1 MSEKYLI
8 FGATGSVGSSL
19 AEQLKNSGNDIHLV
33 ARNES
38 EVKTIAEKLGC
49 SYTVADVLED
59 GFIEKV
65 KSDINDI
72 KGIAYCV
79 GSIDLKPLRMVTE
92 ADMNKCMKLNLYSAI
107 EAIKGF
113 QESLKKNKGSVV
125 LFSTVAA
132 QRGFTNHTIIASAK
146 AAVEG
151 LTVTLAAEFAPNIR
165 VNCIAPSLSK
175 SKIAEPM
182 LKNPAIAEGIAKAHP
197 LKRLGEGKDS
207 AALAKFLITEES
219 SWVTGQVIAVAVALG
234 AQDLFKNLISGI
246 LVLVEKRFKIGDW
259 ILVEGIIEG
268 IVEKIGFRSTVLR
281 KFDKSLAIIPNFQFA
296 ENAVINI
303 SETTNWRIDW
313 AITLQYDTTVDQLKK
328 IRNEIE
334 DHINKNDDFD
344 KAVGVAV
351 RVEKFSDSSIDM
363 RVRCFTTSNSFSTWL
378 EVKEKLAI
386 EIKQI
391 VEGNKAAF
399 AFPSQSIYI
408 EKK

>member
-19 AEQLKNSGNDIHLV
+19 AEQLKNSGSDIHLV
-33 ARNES
+33 ARSEG
-38 EVKTIAEKLGC
+38 EVKVIADKLGC

-65 KSDINDI
+65 KTDINEI

-107 EAIKGF
+107 EAIKGY

-182 LKNPAIAEGIAKAHP
+182 LKNPAIAAGIAKAHP

-219 SWVTGQVIAVAVALG
+219 SWITGQVIAVDG
-234 AQDLFKNLISGI
+234 G
-246 LVLVEKRFKIGDW
+246 
-259 ILVEGIIEG
+259 
-268 IVEKIGFRSTVLR
+268 RS
-281 KFDKSLAIIPNFQFA
+281 
-296 ENAVINI
+296 
-303 SETTNWRIDW
+303 
-313 AITLQYDTTVDQLKK
+313 
-328 IRNEIE
+328 
-334 DHINKNDDFD
+334 
-344 KAVGVAV
+344 
-351 RVEKFSDSSIDM
+351 
-363 RVRCFTTSNSFSTWL
+363 
-378 EVKEKLAI
+378 KL
-386 EIKQI
+386 
-391 VEGNKAAF
+391 
-399 AFPSQSIYI
+399 S
-408 EKK
+408 

>member
-19 AEQLKNSGNDIHLV
+19 AEQLKNSGNDVHLV

-38 EVKTIAEKLGC
+38 EVKAIAEKLGC
-49 SYTVADVLED
+49 SYTVADVLEN

-65 KSDINDI
+65 KSDIYEI

-107 EAIKGF
+107 EAIKGY
-113 QESLKKNKGSVV
+113 QEILKKNKGSVV

-165 VNCIAPSLSK
+165 VNCVAPSLSK

-207 AALAKFLITEES
+207 AALAKFLITEDS
-219 SWVTGQVIAVAVALG
+219 SWVTGQVIAVDG
-234 AQDLFKNLISGI
+234 G
-246 LVLVEKRFKIGDW
+246 
-259 ILVEGIIEG
+259 
-268 IVEKIGFRSTVLR
+268 RS
-281 KFDKSLAIIPNFQFA
+281 
-296 ENAVINI
+296 
-303 SETTNWRIDW
+303 
-313 AITLQYDTTVDQLKK
+313 
-328 IRNEIE
+328 
-334 DHINKNDDFD
+334 
-344 KAVGVAV
+344 
-351 RVEKFSDSSIDM
+351 
-363 RVRCFTTSNSFSTWL
+363 
-378 EVKEKLAI
+378 KL
-386 EIKQI
+386 
-391 VEGNKAAF
+391 
-399 AFPSQSIYI
+399 S
-408 EKK
+408 

>member
-19 AEQLKNSGNDIHLV
+19 AEQLKNSGNDVHLV

-38 EVKTIAEKLGC
+38 EVKVIAEKLGC

-59 GFIEKV
+59 GFVEKV
-65 KSDINDI
+65 KSDISDI
-72 KGIAYCV
+72 KGVAYCV

-113 QESLKKNKGSVV
+113 QESLKKNKGSVI

-219 SWVTGQVIAVAVALG
+219 SWITGQIIAVDG
-234 AQDLFKNLISGI
+234 G
-246 LVLVEKRFKIGDW
+246 
-259 ILVEGIIEG
+259 
-268 IVEKIGFRSTVLR
+268 RS
-281 KFDKSLAIIPNFQFA
+281 
-296 ENAVINI
+296 
-303 SETTNWRIDW
+303 
-313 AITLQYDTTVDQLKK
+313 
-328 IRNEIE
+328 
-334 DHINKNDDFD
+334 
-344 KAVGVAV
+344 
-351 RVEKFSDSSIDM
+351 
-363 RVRCFTTSNSFSTWL
+363 
-378 EVKEKLAI
+378 KL
-386 EIKQI
+386 
-391 VEGNKAAF
+391 
-399 AFPSQSIYI
+399 S
-408 EKK
+408 

>member
-19 AEQLKNSGNDIHLV
+19 AKQLKNSGNDIHLV

-38 EVKTIAEKLGC
+38 EVKVIAEQLGC

-65 KSDINDI
+65 KLDINDI

-92 ADMNKCMKLNLYSAI
+92 SDMNKCMKLNLYSAI
-107 EAIKGF
+107 EAIKGY
-113 QESLKKNKGSVV
+113 QESLKKTKGSVV

-182 LKNPAIAEGIAKAHP
+182 LKNTTIAEGIAKAHP

-219 SWVTGQVIAVAVALG
+219 SWVTGQIIAVDG
-234 AQDLFKNLISGI
+234 G
-246 LVLVEKRFKIGDW
+246 
-259 ILVEGIIEG
+259 
-268 IVEKIGFRSTVLR
+268 RS
-281 KFDKSLAIIPNFQFA
+281 
-296 ENAVINI
+296 
-303 SETTNWRIDW
+303 
-313 AITLQYDTTVDQLKK
+313 
-328 IRNEIE
+328 
-334 DHINKNDDFD
+334 
-344 KAVGVAV
+344 
-351 RVEKFSDSSIDM
+351 
-363 RVRCFTTSNSFSTWL
+363 
-378 EVKEKLAI
+378 KL
-386 EIKQI
+386 
-391 VEGNKAAF
+391 
-399 AFPSQSIYI
+399 S
-408 EKK
+408 

>member
-19 AEQLKNSGNDIHLV
+19 AEQLKNSGKDIHLV

-38 EVKTIAEKLGC
+38 EVKTIAEQLGC

-65 KSDINDI
+65 KSDISDI

-107 EAIKGF
+107 EAIKGY

-151 LTVTLAAEFAPNIR
+151 LTVTLAAEFAPHIR
-165 VNCIAPSLSK
+165 VNCVAPSLSK

-182 LKNPAIAEGIAKAHP
+182 LKNSAIAEGIAKAHP

-207 AALAKFLITEES
+207 AALAKFLITEDS
-219 SWVTGQVIAVAVALG
+219 SWVTGQVIAVDG
-234 AQDLFKNLISGI
+234 G
-246 LVLVEKRFKIGDW
+246 
-259 ILVEGIIEG
+259 
-268 IVEKIGFRSTVLR
+268 RS
-281 KFDKSLAIIPNFQFA
+281 
-296 ENAVINI
+296 
-303 SETTNWRIDW
+303 
-313 AITLQYDTTVDQLKK
+313 
-328 IRNEIE
+328 
-334 DHINKNDDFD
+334 
-344 KAVGVAV
+344 
-351 RVEKFSDSSIDM
+351 
-363 RVRCFTTSNSFSTWL
+363 
-378 EVKEKLAI
+378 KL
-386 EIKQI
+386 
-391 VEGNKAAF
+391 
-399 AFPSQSIYI
+399 S
-408 EKK
+408 

>member
-19 AEQLKNSGNDIHLV
+19 AEQLKDSGKDVHLV
-33 ARNES
+33 ARNEI
-38 EVKTIAEKLGC
+38 EVKIIAEKLGC
-49 SYTVADVLED
+49 SHTVADVLED

-65 KSDINDI
+65 KSDVNEI

-113 QESLKKNKGSVV
+113 QESLKKNNGSVV

-151 LTVTLAAEFAPNIR
+151 LTVTLAAEFAPHIR

-219 SWVTGQVIAVAVALG
+219 SWITGQIIAVDG
-234 AQDLFKNLISGI
+234 G
-246 LVLVEKRFKIGDW
+246 
-259 ILVEGIIEG
+259 
-268 IVEKIGFRSTVLR
+268 RS
-281 KFDKSLAIIPNFQFA
+281 
-296 ENAVINI
+296 
-303 SETTNWRIDW
+303 
-313 AITLQYDTTVDQLKK
+313 
-328 IRNEIE
+328 
-334 DHINKNDDFD
+334 
-344 KAVGVAV
+344 
-351 RVEKFSDSSIDM
+351 
-363 RVRCFTTSNSFSTWL
+363 
-378 EVKEKLAI
+378 KL
-386 EIKQI
+386 
-391 VEGNKAAF
+391 
-399 AFPSQSIYI
+399 S
-408 EKK
+408 

>member
-33 ARNES
+33 ARNEN
-38 EVKTIAEKLGC
+38 EVKAIAEKLGC
-49 SYTVADVLED
+49 SYTVADVLEN

-65 KSDINDI
+65 KSDVNEI

-113 QESLKKNKGSVV
+113 QESLKKNKGSIV

-207 AALAKFLITEES
+207 AALAKFLITEDS
-219 SWVTGQVIAVAVALG
+219 SWVTGQVIAVDG
-234 AQDLFKNLISGI
+234 G
-246 LVLVEKRFKIGDW
+246 
-259 ILVEGIIEG
+259 
-268 IVEKIGFRSTVLR
+268 RS
-281 KFDKSLAIIPNFQFA
+281 
-296 ENAVINI
+296 
-303 SETTNWRIDW
+303 
-313 AITLQYDTTVDQLKK
+313 
-328 IRNEIE
+328 
-334 DHINKNDDFD
+334 
-344 KAVGVAV
+344 
-351 RVEKFSDSSIDM
+351 
-363 RVRCFTTSNSFSTWL
+363 
-378 EVKEKLAI
+378 KL
-386 EIKQI
+386 
-391 VEGNKAAF
+391 
-399 AFPSQSIYI
+399 S
-408 EKK
+408 

>member
-33 ARNES
+33 SRNES
-38 EVKTIAEKLGC
+38 EVRKIAEKLDC
-49 SYTVADVLED
+49 SYTIANVLED

-65 KSDINDI
+65 KSNINDI

-79 GSIDLKPLRMVTE
+79 GSIDLKPLRMITE

-107 EAIKGF
+107 EALKGY

-146 AAVEG
+146 AAIEG
-151 LTVTLAAEFAPNIR
+151 LTVTLAAEFAPFIR

-182 LKNPAIAEGIAKAHP
+182 LKNTTIAEGIAKAHP

-219 SWVTGQVIAVAVALG
+219 SWVTGQIIAVDG
-234 AQDLFKNLISGI
+234 G
-246 LVLVEKRFKIGDW
+246 
-259 ILVEGIIEG
+259 
-268 IVEKIGFRSTVLR
+268 RS
-281 KFDKSLAIIPNFQFA
+281 
-296 ENAVINI
+296 
-303 SETTNWRIDW
+303 
-313 AITLQYDTTVDQLKK
+313 
-328 IRNEIE
+328 
-334 DHINKNDDFD
+334 
-344 KAVGVAV
+344 
-351 RVEKFSDSSIDM
+351 
-363 RVRCFTTSNSFSTWL
+363 
-378 EVKEKLAI
+378 KL
-386 EIKQI
+386 
-391 VEGNKAAF
+391 
-399 AFPSQSIYI
+399 S
-408 EKK
+408 

>member
-38 EVKTIAEKLGC
+38 EVKAIAEKLGC

-107 EAIKGF
+107 EAIKGY

-165 VNCIAPSLSK
+165 VNCVAPSLSK

-219 SWVTGQVIAVAVALG
+219 SWVTGQ
-234 AQDLFKNLISGI
+234 DN
-246 LVLVEKRFKIGDW
+246 
-259 ILVEGIIEG
+259 
-268 IVEKIGFRSTVLR
+268 
-281 KFDKSLAIIPNFQFA
+281 
-296 ENAVINI
+296 
-303 SETTNWRIDW
+303 
-313 AITLQYDTTVDQLKK
+313 
-328 IRNEIE
+328 
-334 DHINKNDDFD
+334 
-344 KAVGVAV
+344 
-351 RVEKFSDSSIDM
+351 
-363 RVRCFTTSNSFSTWL
+363 CC
-378 EVKEKLAI
+378 
-386 EIKQI
+386 
-391 VEGNKAAF
+391 
-399 AFPSQSIYI
+399 
-408 EKK
+408 

>member
-38 EVKTIAEKLGC
+38 EVKAIAEKLGC

-65 KSDINDI
+65 KSDINEI
-72 KGIAYCV
+72 KGVAYCV

-107 EAIKGF
+107 EVIKGF

-151 LTVTLAAEFAPNIR
+151 LTVTLAAEFAPHIR

-182 LKNPAIAEGIAKAHP
+182 LKNPVIAEGIAKAHP

-219 SWVTGQVIAVAVALG
+219 SWITGQIIAVDG
-234 AQDLFKNLISGI
+234 G
-246 LVLVEKRFKIGDW
+246 
-259 ILVEGIIEG
+259 
-268 IVEKIGFRSTVLR
+268 RS
-281 KFDKSLAIIPNFQFA
+281 
-296 ENAVINI
+296 
-303 SETTNWRIDW
+303 
-313 AITLQYDTTVDQLKK
+313 
-328 IRNEIE
+328 
-334 DHINKNDDFD
+334 
-344 KAVGVAV
+344 
-351 RVEKFSDSSIDM
+351 
-363 RVRCFTTSNSFSTWL
+363 
-378 EVKEKLAI
+378 KL
-386 EIKQI
+386 
-391 VEGNKAAF
+391 
-399 AFPSQSIYI
+399 S
-408 EKK
+408 

>member
-38 EVKTIAEKLGC
+38 EVKVIAEKLGC

-65 KSDINDI
+65 KSDINEI

-92 ADMNKCMKLNLYSAI
+92 ADMNKCMKLNLYSSI

-151 LTVTLAAEFAPNIR
+151 LTVTLAAEFAPHIR

-219 SWVTGQVIAVAVALG
+219 SWITGQIIAVDG
-234 AQDLFKNLISGI
+234 G
-246 LVLVEKRFKIGDW
+246 
-259 ILVEGIIEG
+259 
-268 IVEKIGFRSTVLR
+268 RS
-281 KFDKSLAIIPNFQFA
+281 
-296 ENAVINI
+296 
-303 SETTNWRIDW
+303 
-313 AITLQYDTTVDQLKK
+313 
-328 IRNEIE
+328 
-334 DHINKNDDFD
+334 
-344 KAVGVAV
+344 
-351 RVEKFSDSSIDM
+351 
-363 RVRCFTTSNSFSTWL
+363 
-378 EVKEKLAI
+378 KL
-386 EIKQI
+386 
-391 VEGNKAAF
+391 
-399 AFPSQSIYI
+399 S
-408 EKK
+408 

>member
-38 EVKTIAEKLGC
+38 EVKAIAEKLGC

-72 KGIAYCV
+72 KGVAYCV

-182 LKNPAIAEGIAKAHP
+182 LKNPTIAEGIAKAHP

-219 SWVTGQVIAVAVALG
+219 SWITGQIIAVDG
-234 AQDLFKNLISGI
+234 G
-246 LVLVEKRFKIGDW
+246 
-259 ILVEGIIEG
+259 
-268 IVEKIGFRSTVLR
+268 RS
-281 KFDKSLAIIPNFQFA
+281 
-296 ENAVINI
+296 
-303 SETTNWRIDW
+303 
-313 AITLQYDTTVDQLKK
+313 
-328 IRNEIE
+328 
-334 DHINKNDDFD
+334 
-344 KAVGVAV
+344 
-351 RVEKFSDSSIDM
+351 
-363 RVRCFTTSNSFSTWL
+363 
-378 EVKEKLAI
+378 KL
-386 EIKQI
+386 
-391 VEGNKAAF
+391 
-399 AFPSQSIYI
+399 S
-408 EKK
+408 

>member
-38 EVKTIAEKLGC
+38 EVKANAEKLGC

-72 KGIAYCV
+72 KGVAYCV

-107 EAIKGF
+107 EVIKGF

-182 LKNPAIAEGIAKAHP
+182 LKNPTIAEGIAKAHP

-219 SWVTGQVIAVAVALG
+219 SWVTGQVIAVDG
-234 AQDLFKNLISGI
+234 G
-246 LVLVEKRFKIGDW
+246 
-259 ILVEGIIEG
+259 
-268 IVEKIGFRSTVLR
+268 RS
-281 KFDKSLAIIPNFQFA
+281 
-296 ENAVINI
+296 
-303 SETTNWRIDW
+303 
-313 AITLQYDTTVDQLKK
+313 
-328 IRNEIE
+328 
-334 DHINKNDDFD
+334 
-344 KAVGVAV
+344 
-351 RVEKFSDSSIDM
+351 
-363 RVRCFTTSNSFSTWL
+363 
-378 EVKEKLAI
+378 KL
-386 EIKQI
+386 
-391 VEGNKAAF
+391 
-399 AFPSQSIYI
+399 S
-408 EKK
+408 